1 MHLVFKIWV
10 KVLRDRT
17 GNICCPSNAV
27 VTGHIVQNVFLGKVL
42 TSLLLICH
50 GVHNFNWSNQA
61 GLPSCMLFDPLDP
74 FSRTLEFHGA
84 LEVMTKPILGGAL
97 FFLVS
102 LLCINAGSLN
112 QGHLQH

>member
-1 MHLVFKIWV
+1 
-10 KVLRDRT
+10 
-17 GNICCPSNAV
+17 
-27 VTGHIVQNVFLGKVL
+27 
-42 TSLLLICH
+42 
-50 GVHNFNWSNQA
+50 
-61 GLPSCMLFDPLDP
+61 MLFDPLDP